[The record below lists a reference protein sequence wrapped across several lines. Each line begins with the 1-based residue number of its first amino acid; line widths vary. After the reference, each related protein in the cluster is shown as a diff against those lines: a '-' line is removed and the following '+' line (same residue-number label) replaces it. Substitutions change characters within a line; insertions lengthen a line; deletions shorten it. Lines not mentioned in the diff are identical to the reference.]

1 MPTENSPGP
10 TIVLADMLAAYI
22 GHGLPLRPHRKA
34 VITISISLDR
44 PFVLELHSGR
54 SAELS
59 RQATAFAMIQPRQ
72 LHRIVS
78 DGEMMFIY
86 VDATRRI
93 ADVDAVAATTIA
105 RTATRMAANGETPI
119 AMVRSCVRLL
129 GLDRKGTPDPR
140 FAAAIAMLNM
150 QPDRMRTVAQAAGM
164 SALSA
169 SHFQRKLRENYGV
182 SFRAYR
188 NWARMSFVMQCIKEG
203 ATLTNAALAAGFSSS
218 AHFSERFRS
227 MFGVSLSS
235 LQRAN
240 GRIVTITDQ

>member
-1 MPTENSPGP
+1 
-10 TIVLADMLAAYI
+10 
-22 GHGLPLRPHRKA
+22 
-34 VITISISLDR
+34 
-44 PFVLELHSGR
+44 
-54 SAELS
+54 
-59 RQATAFAMIQPRQ
+59 
-72 LHRIVS
+72 
-78 DGEMMFIY
+78 MMFIY

-105 RTATRMAANGETPI
+105 RTATRMAADGETPI
-119 AMVRSCVRLL
+119 AMVRSCATSL
-129 GLDRKGTPDPR
+129 GLDRKHAPVPR

-150 QPDRMRTVAQAAGM
+150 QPDRMRTVAQAADL

-188 NWARMSFVMQCIKEG
+188 NWARMSFVMHRIKEG

-218 AHFSERFRS
+218 AHFSERFRR